1 MAFTYSGNPGSSTR
15 DLVRF
20 LISDTNSSDPM
31 FQDAEID
38 YLITLWGTDGYGAAI
53 AAVRTLI
60 GREADGASTSKKV
73 ADLQLTNSSGSVIT
87 RWNELIKHLE
97 KQRFNLY
104 PAAPVINPNAI
115 LPTHVGVVEG
125 EGTDYVVGQ
134 MDNLT

>member
-20 LISDTNSSDPM
+20 LISDTDSSDPM

-73 ADLQLTNSSGSVIT
+73 ADLQLTTSKGSVIT

-97 KQRFNLY
+97 KERFNLY

>member
-20 LISDTNSSDPM
+20 LISDTDSTDPM

-38 YLITLWGTDGYGAAI
+38 YLVTLWGADGYGAAI

-60 GREADGASTSKKV
+60 GRDANLSSQSKKV
-73 ADLQLTNSSGSVIT
+73 GDLSLTTVRGMTVT
-87 RWNELIKHLE
+87 KWQELIKHLE
-97 KQRFNLY
+97 KERFNLY
-104 PAAPVINPNAI
+104 PAAPVVNPNAI
-115 LPTHVGVVEG
+115 LPTHIGIVEG